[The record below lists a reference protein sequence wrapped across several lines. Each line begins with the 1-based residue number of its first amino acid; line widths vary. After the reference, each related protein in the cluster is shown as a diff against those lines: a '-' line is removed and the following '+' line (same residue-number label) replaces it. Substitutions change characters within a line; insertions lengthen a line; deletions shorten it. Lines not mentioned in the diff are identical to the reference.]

1 MQLNNTLEN
10 WATSSFFFLILEN
23 ARIMPFVYS
32 NLAL

>member
-10 WATSSFFFLILEN
+10 WATSSFFLILEN

>member
-10 WATSSFFFLILEN
+10 WATSSFFLILEN
-23 ARIMPFVYS
+23 TRIMPFVYS